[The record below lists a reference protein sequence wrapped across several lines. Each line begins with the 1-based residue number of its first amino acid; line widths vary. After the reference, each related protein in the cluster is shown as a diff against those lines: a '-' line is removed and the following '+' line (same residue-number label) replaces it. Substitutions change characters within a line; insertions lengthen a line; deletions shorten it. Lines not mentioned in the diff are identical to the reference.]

1 MNQRFSLDSSRRS
14 VARQHSA
21 TCISLMQTSRCSPI
35 SALLRIPGPVGCWKT
50 EQGRSC
56 NSKSFLVV
64 SPDCHTLFGYVFY
77 DDMNKKP
84 VAQSQNQHY
93 LLGFRTV
100 YGLLSLLR
108 IAIVVNCFTL
118 VTKI

>member
-1 MNQRFSLDSSRRS
+1 MNPRFSPDSSRRS
-14 VARQHSA
+14 VARHYSSIR
-21 TCISLMQTSRCSPI
+21 ISLMQTSRCSTHLGA
-35 SALLRIPGPVGCWKT
+35 SQDSGPAGYRKT

-56 NSKSFLVV
+56 DSKGFLVV
-64 SPDCHTLFGYVFY
+64 SPDCHTPFGYVFY

-84 VAQSQNQHY
+84 VAQPQDQHY

>member
-1 MNQRFSLDSSRRS
+1 
-14 VARQHSA
+14 
-21 TCISLMQTSRCSPI
+21 
-35 SALLRIPGPVGCWKT
+35 
-50 EQGRSC
+50 
-56 NSKSFLVV
+56 
-64 SPDCHTLFGYVFY
+64 
-77 DDMNKKP
+77 MNKKP
-84 VAQSQNQHY
+84 VAQPQVQHY